1 MPFQPPARFVYS
13 DASDYACSSFIE
25 NEHKIFHQNWSA
37 TEGSQSS
44 TWRELRT
51 VDLAVSA
58 FAPDLQGKKVAW
70 FTDNTSVVSIVHN
83 GSRAE
88 ELLSLALSI
97 FHVWASSGIS
107 LEMKWIPRDSNH
119 QADSLSRII
128 DFDDYS
134 INDDVFHML
143 DCKWSTC
150 SYNAKLSR
158 FNSRF
163 YQPGAEAVDA
173 FAQNREGENNWVHP
187 PVSQISRVI
196 THMRA
201 CKAVGTLVIP
211 MWKYSYFWILLCDDG
226 KHWNAFVHDWVIL
239 PKFGHLLIRGKAKNL
254 VFGSKDL
261 SFSVV
266 ALRLNFV
273 QPRAQSVLCFCTVE
287 DDNCSLSNNFYN

>member
-1 MPFQPPARFVYS
+1 
-13 DASDYACSSFIE
+13 
-25 NEHKIFHQNWSA
+25 
-37 TEGSQSS
+37 
-44 TWRELRT
+44 
-51 VDLAVSA
+51 
-58 FAPDLQGKKVAW
+58 
-70 FTDNTSVVSIVHN
+70 
-83 GSRAE
+83 
-88 ELLSLALSI
+88 
-97 FHVWASSGIS
+97 
-107 LEMKWIPRDSNH
+107 MKWIPRDSNR

-143 DCKWSTC
+143 DFKWGPHTVDRFVC
-150 SYNAKLSR
+150 SYNAKLSC

-173 FAQNREGENNWVHP
+173 FAQNWEGENNWFHP

-201 CKAVGTLVIP
+201 CKAVETLVIP
-211 MWKYSYFWILLCDDG
+211 LWKSSYFWLLLCDDG

-239 PKFGHLLIRGKAKNL
+239 PKFGHLFIRGKAKNH

-273 QPRAQSVLCFCTVE
+273 QPRA
-287 DDNCSLSNNFYN
+287 